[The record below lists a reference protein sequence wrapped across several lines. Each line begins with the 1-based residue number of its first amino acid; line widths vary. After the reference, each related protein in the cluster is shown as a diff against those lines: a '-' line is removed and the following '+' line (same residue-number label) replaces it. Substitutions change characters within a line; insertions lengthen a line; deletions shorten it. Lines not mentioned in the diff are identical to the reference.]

1 MVKRHEAEDLMF
13 YSLTPRL
20 LILSFTM
27 PYGTYSY
34 GSLKTG
40 EVHEQDWGTERFR
53 FEKVV
58 WKP

>member
-1 MVKRHEAEDLMF
+1 MF